1 MAQGTA
7 PRRHTDQG
15 RERKQQL
22 LDHATSL
29 FASRGYANTR
39 VIDICKEAGVA
50 KGLFYWYFENK
61 EALFAELVRGMRVD
75 LQRERAAAIDPAADP
90 LTRLRQAVESSVR
103 FIVLHTEFFTVVRME
118 RREPTVSALLREAS
132 DADVAGVAHLV
143 ADCQQAGLIPSTDSP
158 AFLAQGVVG
167 AVTTFCHADHTKRL
181 GMDVDEVACAA
192 GRWVVRALGGC
203 QDSPDADGVEGDDES
218 DVRRLPTGRRQPIR
232 VAHTS
237 QPIAP
242 TGISAR

>member
-1 MAQGTA
+1 MSNAA
-7 PRRHTDQG
+7 PRQHTDQG
-15 RERKQQL
+15 KERKQQL

-29 FASRGYANTR
+29 FATRGYANTR

-61 EALFAELVRGMRVD
+61 QALFAELVRQRRAD
-75 LQRERAAAIDPAADP
+75 LERARAAGIDPSADP

-103 FIVLHTEFFTVVRME
+103 FIVLNTEFFTVLRME
-118 RREPTVSALLREAS
+118 RREPTVSALLREAA
-132 DADVAGVAHLV
+132 DADAAGVERLLEE
-143 ADCQQAGLIPSTDSP
+143 CQRAGSVP
-158 AFLAQGVVG
+158 ATEPPALLAQGVVG
-167 AVTTFCHADHTKRL
+167 AVTAFCHAHRTGRL
-181 GMDVDEVACAA
+181 GMDVDEVARAA
-192 GRWVVRALGGC
+192 GRWVVRAVGGA
-203 QDSPDADGVEGDDES
+203 QPGLAAGDGDAEVW
-218 DVRRLPTGRRQPIR
+218 RLPTGRRQRAR

>member
-1 MAQGTA
+1 VASGAA

-29 FASRGYANTR
+29 FATRGYANTR

-61 EALFAELVRGMRVD
+61 EALFAELVRLMRAD
-75 LQRERAAAIDPAADP
+75 LERARAAAIDPAADP
-90 LTRLRQAVESSVR
+90 LMRLRQAVESSVR
-103 FIVLHTEFFTVVRME
+103 FIVLHTEFFTVLRME
-118 RREPTVSALLREAS
+118 RREPTVSALLREAA
-132 DADVAGVAHLV
+132 DADAAGVERLLAE
-143 ADCQQAGLIPSTDSP
+143 CQRAGLVPGAESP

-167 AVTTFCHADHTKRL
+167 AVTTFCHAHRTGRL

-192 GRWVVRALGGC
+192 GRWVVRAVGGT
-203 QDSPDADGVEGDDES
+203 QAGLEAGEGEAE
-218 DVRRLPTGRRQPIR
+218 VRRLPTGRRQASR
-232 VAHTS
+232 VDHTTH
-237 QPIAP
+237 PIAP